1 MATLFDLKDEI
12 LKGAKI
18 RVPYWDAGDYI
29 TYKSVGCKFVTENG
43 EDYDIETE
51 ILFSNEWEL
60 YQEPVDWERIINDR
74 CLCWLWDDN
83 FKWAICGTLANVEKG
98 SEYRFIMSD
107 DAGNRSSYKH
117 CRPVRRD
124 EISFY
129 DEKEKTDE
137 Q

>member
-1 MATLFDLKDEI
+1 MSYLEELLPEFR
-12 LKGAKI
+12 KGAKI
-18 RVPYWDAGDYI
+18 RSSMWSKKAFIHLKDGKILDESGLPYTIPAIAFHIND
-29 TYKSVGCKFVTENG
+29 
-43 EDYDIETE
+43 
-51 ILFSNEWEL
+51 WEL

-129 DEKEKTDE
+129 NEKENTDE

>member
-1 MATLFDLKDEI
+1 MAYLEELLSEFRE
-12 LKGAKI
+12 GVKI
-18 RVPYWDAGDYI
+18 RRSDWGINCYIQLHERNIITQSENDYKL
-29 TYKSVGCKFVTENG
+29 TN
-43 EDYDIETE
+43 EDIVSDK
-51 ILFSNEWEL
+51 WEL
-60 YQEPVDWERIINDR
+60 YIEPIDWERIIYDR

-124 EISFY
+124 EVNFY
-129 DEKEKTDE
+129 EEKE
-137 Q
+137 